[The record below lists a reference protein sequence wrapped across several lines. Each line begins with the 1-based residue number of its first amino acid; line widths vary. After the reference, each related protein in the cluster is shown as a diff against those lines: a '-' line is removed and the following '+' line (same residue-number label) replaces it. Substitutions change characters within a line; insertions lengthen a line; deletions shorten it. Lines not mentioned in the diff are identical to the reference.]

1 MGMIKEFKEFINQG
15 NVIDLAVAVVL
26 GAAFNK
32 IVTSLVDDI
41 IMPII
46 AMIGNVDNLAEWTL
60 GPILIGKVL
69 AATINFL
76 IIAFVLF
83 LIVKALNKAK
93 KKA

>member
-1 MGMIKEFKEFINQG
+1 MIKEFKEFINQG
-15 NVIDLAVAVVL
+15 NVVDLAVAVVL

-32 IVTSLVDDI
+32 IVTSIVDDI

-46 AMIGNVDNLAEWTL
+46 AMLGGVENIAELTL

-69 AATINFL
+69 AAIINFL

-83 LIVKALNKAK
+83 LIVKAINKSK
-93 KKA
+93 KG